1 MLLQDESIAEEQKAR
16 TEEIDQLKQM
26 ITLQENKFSVE
37 ILSLKTAF
45 QKTTTELEGQIQ
57 ILKKEQNIVQEQ
69 PKPPFAE
76 MVQSFPF
83 QQKQLV
89 EVPVTKEEEREDERN
104 KSTTD
109 F

>member
-1 MLLQDESIAEEQKAR
+1 M
-16 TEEIDQLKQM
+16 
-26 ITLQENKFSVE
+26 
-37 ILSLKTAF
+37 
-45 QKTTTELEGQIQ
+45 
-57 ILKKEQNIVQEQ
+57 QEQ